1 MENRGVRGK
10 KAVNDSHSSRR
21 VEDVAESGNL
31 NDLAAVCRAAC
42 ERARAMHRPIL
53 ASFALEI
60 GTPHLLG
67 LVSNMARER
76 EFLFSWEPPAK
87 GDAMAGGGTALR
99 VCAEGGQRFRKTA
112 RRIRAAFKH
121 ACTGGVSSRGPYAFG
136 GFAFFDDIDEM
147 QWPGF
152 GAAQLVIPEW
162 MMLRGEGRALGMVN
176 AMVTPRAEPERVAA
190 GMADN
195 AERLRKAARRSQG
208 GGGGISE
215 PGSPEFSPPN
225 DEEGRRNWLRMVSAA
240 LEVIR
245 SGRLFKVVLART
257 VDLLCKEVPSP
268 YPILRHLRKLYP
280 DCFNFMI
287 NPGQGQVFLGATPE
301 RFARFQDGAV
311 HLSALASTAPRGDT
325 AEQDDALARRLLE
338 SSKERAEH
346 QYVVDA
352 ILGKIRHLGE
362 VEPLA
367 APRVLKFSNLQH
379 LYTPITLHPRRPV
392 NAMSIVER
400 LHPTPAVGGHPN
412 EEALRLIRSAEDFDR
427 GWYSGPVG
435 WLNAR
440 GEGEF
445 AVALRA
451 CTLTGQRIRLFAGN
465 GIVAGSDPERE
476 YLETQLKLR
485 TVLAAVA
492 NE

>member
-1 MENRGVRGK
+1 MRGK

-67 LVSNMARER
+67 LVSSMARER

-162 MMLRGEGRALGMVN
+162 MMIRGEGRALGMVN

-195 AERLRKAARRSQG
+195 AERLRKAARSSQG